1 MATTSLYTDLY
12 ELTMIQA
19 AREAGVADRRCV
31 FEVFTRSLPD
41 GRRYGAFAG
50 IGRILDALADFR
62 FDETDLDFLRST
74 GEFTEDLL
82 AYLEGYRF
90 EGNIEAYAEGEVF
103 FPNSPVVRIE
113 GTFEQCVLLETL
125 VLSIL
130 NHDSAIASV
139 GSRMIQAA
147 QGRPCIE
154 MGSRRVHEHAAVA
167 ASRAAAIVGFSS
179 TSNLEAG
186 RIYDIPVVG
195 TSAHAFT
202 LLFDT
207 EADAFRAQ
215 VHSLGAGTSLLV
227 DTFDIRE
234 ALDSAVEIAGPDLGA
249 VRIDSGN
256 LGHTAREV
264 RAQIDA
270 LGATDTRI
278 TATSDLDEYR
288 VFDLRDFPVD
298 GYGIG
303 TRLVTGGDHPAQG
316 FVFKLVERENSSG
329 TMEAVAKKSAQKATI
344 AGSKRAYRVCDANG
358 AARAELVL
366 ADDSGEQPSASLN
379 ARPLLTRLVEN
390 GEVLDSRSQWERI
403 EKARRVHERALE
415 ELSLAD
421 SHIRTGQDGDVLLP
435 VVHSLQ
441 ELEELSH

>member
-1 MATTSLYTDLY
+1 M
-12 ELTMIQA
+12 
-19 AREAGVADRRCV
+19 
-31 FEVFTRSLPD
+31 
-41 GRRYGAFAG
+41 
-50 IGRILDALADFR
+50 
-62 FDETDLDFLRST
+62 
-74 GEFTEDLL
+74 
-82 AYLEGYRF
+82 
-90 EGNIEAYAEGEVF
+90 
-103 FPNSPVVRIE
+103 
-113 GTFEQCVLLETL
+113 
-125 VLSIL
+125 
-130 NHDSAIASV
+130 
-139 GSRMIQAA
+139 
-147 QGRPCIE
+147 
-154 MGSRRVHEHAAVA
+154 
-167 ASRAAAIVGFSS
+167 
-179 TSNLEAG
+179 
-186 RIYDIPVVG
+186 
-195 TSAHAFT
+195 
-202 LLFDT
+202 
-207 EADAFRAQ
+207 
-215 VHSLGAGTSLLV
+215 

-264 RAQIDA
+264 RAQLDA

-288 VFDLRDFPVD
+288 VFDLRDYPLD

-379 ARPLLTRLVEN
+379 ARLVEN